1 MQSSIRPPEKA
12 ISKEMQMRA
21 GGRSAGKSYSSEAKG
36 DNRLGTDNIVIIP
49 RAFLQQRVIATVFP
63 TFTFLSW
70 QLRTHFADKK
80 ERVLSP
86 WLH

>member
-21 GGRSAGKSYSSEAKG
+21 GGRSAGMSYSSEAKG

>member
-1 MQSSIRPPEKA
+1 M
-12 ISKEMQMRA
+12 
-21 GGRSAGKSYSSEAKG
+21 SYSSEAKG

-49 RAFLQQRVIATVFP
+49 RAFLQQRVIAAIFP
-63 TFTFLSW
+63 TFTFLRW
-70 QLRTHFADKK
+70 QLRTHFVDKK